1 MSVRALAL
9 FAGSDQ
15 IKEEIGR
22 LCEVRGLGWLK
33 EFNTHKNS
41 LELIQLLEDWGCKL
55 VAVAS
60 AAVGDLAPLE
70 DSIEGVAAEGREDAV
85 HKVAKQCIWITRR
98 IGDKQT
104 VCSLLDSYRPRR
116 MSLWSAL
123 NLNRSDIIDMIMSHD
138 PRVKAEE
145 LELAIA
151 LGRGNYDLARQL
163 IGLEQPRGGGGVV
176 VDTLA
181 QFYGGSREVLASRYI
196 AAGNLDLLRETTKD
210 SMDSGRLIVMAVSVA
225 AGSGLLEILQ
235 NRNSEIVDLLLRGRI
250 SGSVKDV
257 ERIIDAQRDPK
268 AIEIFHCG
276 FDATECD
283 CGLLFKAIE
292 GGHVEA
298 AKVFVEMRHRV
309 GNKEGEA
316 LGKQD
321 QAELVVALLLLL
333 DVRRLEIVLS
343 KTARNS
349 GRRGIVKQLL
359 SEKHEE
365 AEDEHQHLRRSK
377 RERVVAK
384 SQQSDKRQRQG

>member
-1 MSVRALAL
+1 
-9 FAGSDQ
+9 
-15 IKEEIGR
+15 
-22 LCEVRGLGWLK
+22 
-33 EFNTHKNS
+33 
-41 LELIQLLEDWGCKL
+41 
-55 VAVAS
+55 
-60 AAVGDLAPLE
+60 
-70 DSIEGVAAEGREDAV
+70 
-85 HKVAKQCIWITRR
+85 
-98 IGDKQT
+98 
-104 VCSLLDSYRPRR
+104 

-138 PRVKAEE
+138 PRVKTEE
-145 LELAIA
+145 FELAIA
-151 LGRGNYDLARQL
+151 LGCGNYDLARQL
-163 IGLEQPRGGGGVV
+163 IGLEQPRGGRGRGGVV
-176 VDTLA
+176 VDMLA
-181 QFYGGSREVLASRYI
+181 QFYGGSKEVLASRSI

-235 NRNSEIVDLLLRGRI
+235 YVFEKIGGLFPASDALESAVKGDWHDVVFWLIKGPLKLERSPWLMRGIVHASDLLLEILMQMLPGRETEFVDAAARHGRKERLARMLDRGLVCSTAALDGAAHNKHVECVKLLEIVDLLLRGRI

-268 AIEIFHCG
+268 AIEILQRG
-276 FDATECD
+276 VDATECD

-292 GGHVEA
+292 GSHVEA
-298 AKVFVEMRHRV
+298 AKVFVEMCHRV

-316 LGKQD
+316 LGKQH
-321 QAELVVALLLLL
+321 QEELVVALQPLL
-333 DVRRLEIVLS
+333 DVRRLEILLS

-384 SQQSDKRQRQG
+384 SQQSDKCQRQG